1 MSARNATPKVNAVTR
16 RVAVEPGAAESV
28 ETSFAE
34 VVGLIE
40 QARQRAYQAVDSELV
55 GLYWRIGQY
64 ISAKLAAA
72 VWGEGVVDR
81 MAQHLARTMPGQRG
95 YTRRNLFRMRQFFE
109 AYGADEKVTPLVTQ
123 LPWTHNLIIL
133 TQSKRPEEREF
144 YLRMAVQQRW

>member
-1 MSARNATPKVNAVTR
+1 MKKPIERAARSLAKPRTPP
-16 RVAVEPGAAESV
+16 VAPGSEIVPPGGADHV

-34 VVGLIE
+34 VVVLIE

-81 MAQHLARTMPGQRG
+81 LAQHLARTMPGQRG
-95 YTRRNLFRMRQFFE
+95 FTRRNLFRMRQFFE
-109 AYGADEKVTPLVTQ
+109 AYSADEKVTPLVTQ
-123 LPWTHNLIIL
+123 LPWTDRKSTRLNSSHG
-133 TQSKRPEEREF
+133 
-144 YLRMAVQQRW
+144 